1 MNKYEIHFKYN
12 EEDEMPEGYS
22 IVFTSNVSVTDA
34 EDIIQLAKSQ
44 KVLDENDLVD
54 LEFVDYAIKL

>member
-34 EDIIQLAKSQ
+34 EDIIQLAISQ
-44 KVLDENDLVD
+44 KELDENDLAD
-54 LEFVDYAIKL
+54 LEFIDYAIKL

>member
-12 EEDEMPEGYS
+12 EEDEIPEGYS
-22 IVFTSNVSVTDA
+22 IMFTSNVSVTDT

-44 KVLDENDLVD
+44 KELDENDLAD
-54 LEFVDYAIKL
+54 LEFIDYAIKL

>member
-22 IVFTSNVSVTDA
+22 IVFTSNVLVTDA
-34 EDIIQLAKSQ
+34 EDIIQLAILQ
-44 KVLDENDLVD
+44 KELDENDLAD
-54 LEFVDYAIKL
+54 LEFIDYAIKL